1 MDFFT
6 QQEKAKRYTK
16 MLLLY
21 FLLAI
26 SLIVISVNVV
36 IYYFFKFLEFYPYT
50 PADWFSGGVVYYIS
64 AATCLLI
71 LSGSVYRW
79 LKLKSGGHAV
89 AAMVGAKRL
98 DLHTSDNNQRQLI
111 HVVEEMSIASG
122 VPVPSLYVLEN
133 ESGINAFVAG
143 YLPTEAVMVVTTGA
157 INNFSRNEMQ
167 GVVAHE
173 YSHILNGDMQIN
185 IRLMA
190 MLAGILMISSLGHLL
205 MRGGSRSYRNK
216 ESGGLAVLG
225 FLFLLI
231 GYIGVFFGRLIKAAV
246 SRQREYLADAASV
259 QFTRNPEGITS
270 ALNKIREVSVGS
282 YMKNAYAE
290 DMSHMCFAKTFNMRI
305 TNWMS
310 THPPLM
316 DRIKRIDPSYVAR
329 IKARELNKKYNQKAV
344 GDTGAKS
351 EGVVGISMSDS
362 SALGVVMNLSE
373 VVNPEPISS
382 GELLESAGKI
392 DEPHIE
398 FAAEIHNA
406 FSDDLMQS
414 VHQVESSRMVLLNLI
429 LVRMDFDKGMQFL
442 KGHINENEL
451 GVIHSLN
458 NEINELENFQRL
470 PLLELL
476 LPTLKQMKDLD
487 KINFLKLSENLI
499 KSDKRYTLF
508 EFILLSMLKKHL
520 SPDAGKNV
528 KIKYHSFKSVNKDLQ
543 LIFSV
548 MAHSSQCD
556 EDVRNQSYDKVSQG
570 FSMVSAGKKLKL
582 LDFKEITPKKMTA
595 SFQRMTQLSPI
606 LKRNVLESSADI
618 AMHDGQLKY
627 AEAELLRAIADL
639 LDCPLPPLLPQAV
652 N

>member
-1 MDFFT
+1 MDFFS

-16 MLLLY
+16 VLLLY

-26 SLIVISVNVV
+26 SLIVISVNIV

-64 AATCLLI
+64 GATCLLI

-89 AAMVGAKRL
+89 AALVGAKLL
-98 DLHTSDNNQRQLI
+98 DLHTSDNKQRQLI

-122 VPVPSLYVLEN
+122 VPVPSLYVLES
-133 ESGINAFVAG
+133 ESAINAFVAG
-143 YLPTEAVMVVTTGA
+143 YKPTETVMVVTAGA
-157 INNFSRNEMQ
+157 INNFTRNEMQ

-205 MRGGSRSYRNK
+205 IRGESRSYRNK
-216 ESGGLAVLG
+216 GSGGLVVLG

-231 GYIGVFFGRLIKAAV
+231 GYIGVFFGRLIKAGV

-270 ALNKIREVSVGS
+270 ALNKIREVGVGS
-282 YMKNAYAE
+282 YMKSAYAE
-290 DMSHMCFAKTFNMRI
+290 DMSHMCFAQTFKMFV
-305 TNWMS
+305 TNWMA
-310 THPPLM
+310 THPPLI
-316 DRIKRIDPSYVAR
+316 DRIKRIDPTYVAR
-329 IKARELNKKYNQKAV
+329 IKARELNKKYNQKAPDNNV
-344 GDTGAKS
+344 KTGGEKKS
-351 EGVVGISMSDS
+351 IPDDS
-362 SALGVVMNLSE
+362 ILGTVMNMSE
-373 VVNPEPISS
+373 VVNPEPLSS
-382 GELLESAGKI
+382 SEFLETAGQI
-392 DEPHIE
+392 DESRIE
-398 FAAEIHNA
+398 FAAEIHSA
-406 FSDDLMQS
+406 FSSDLMQS
-414 VHQVESSRMVLLNLI
+414 VHQVETAKMILLNLI
-429 LVRMDFDKGMQFL
+429 LDKMDFKEGMLFL
-442 KGHINENEL
+442 TKNINEKEL
-451 GVIHSLN
+451 EVIQKFN
-458 NEINELENFQRL
+458 KEISELENFQRL

-476 LPTLKQMKDLD
+476 LPTLKQMEYSDR
-487 KINFLKLSENLI
+487 IGFLKLSENFI

-508 EFILLSMLKKHL
+508 EFILLSILNKNL
-520 SPDAGKNV
+520 SPDSGNDV
-528 KIKYHSFKSVNKDLQ
+528 KIKYHSFKSVNKELQ

-548 MAHSSQCD
+548 MAHSSQCE
-556 EDVRNQSYDKVSQG
+556 EDVRNKSYDKVIQG
-570 FSMVSAGKKLKL
+570 FSMAPAGEALKL
-582 LDFKEITPKKMTA
+582 LEFKDITPKKLTA
-595 SFQRMTQLSPI
+595 AFQRMSQLSPI

-639 LDCPLPPLLPQAV
+639 MDCPIPPLLPQAV